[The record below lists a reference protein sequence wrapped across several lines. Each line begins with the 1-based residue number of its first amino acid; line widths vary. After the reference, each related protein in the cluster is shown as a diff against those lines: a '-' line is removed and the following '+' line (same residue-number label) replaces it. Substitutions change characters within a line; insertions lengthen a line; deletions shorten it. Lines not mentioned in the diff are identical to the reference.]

1 MIAWVGRRA
10 RLAIQKAIGA
20 VRKAIDEQVDMW
32 ESVLLS
38 SRTAVTA
45 TGPLRWVSSPG
56 GYRLVGSY
64 LSAQDPS
71 EAGP

>member
-1 MIAWVGRRA
+1 MIAWVGRRV
-10 RLAIQKAIGA
+10 RLAIQKVIGA
-20 VRKAIDEQVDMW
+20 VRKAIDEQEYMR
-32 ESVLLS
+32 ECVLLG
-38 SRTAVTA
+38 SRAAVTA
-45 TGPLRWVSSPG
+45 TGQLRWISSPD

>member
-1 MIAWVGRRA
+1 MTAWVGRCV
-10 RLAIQKAIGA
+10 RLAIRKVIGA
-20 VRKAIDEQVDMW
+20 VRKAIDGQEYVW
-32 ESVLLS
+32 ECVLLS
-38 SRTAVTA
+38 SGAAVTA
-45 TGPLRWVSSPG
+45 TGQLRWISSPD